1 MVGPTSI
8 ISRTQRMS
16 ISKSSS
22 FKQLVTFH
30 KVARLCSVSQAA
42 KELFISQSA
51 VSIQLAN
58 LEEATG
64 TKLINR
70 TGRGIRLTPAGEKL
84 FEMSSR
90 MIDLWQEISDEMDSY
105 LGDFTGTLRIGA
117 VTTAEFWLPHILVR
131 FVNSYPKVQLK
142 LKFANQEEIIRS
154 LNTEEI
160 DLAVTG
166 SPADGRNFRSQSFA
180 KNPTAFVAAS
190 QHPLTRMP
198 LLDLSVLA
206 GSKMLV
212 REKGS
217 GARDSLERVFKNAGL
232 KLSVGAEL
240 SSNESIK
247 QLCIAGLGPAY
258 LSLHSC
264 ILEIR
269 AGLLSVLPLEN
280 NPMNLLWNV
289 VHLEHKALSQVA
301 SVFLGHLVQGGQAE
315 IDEQMALMVKMPVR
329 GIGKLYLG
337 NSFVFSPLLDV
348 PQGSSTELKDPS
360 P

>member
-1 MVGPTSI
+1 
-8 ISRTQRMS
+8 
-16 ISKSSS
+16 
-22 FKQLVTFH
+22 
-30 KVARLCSVSQAA
+30 
-42 KELFISQSA
+42 
-51 VSIQLAN
+51 
-58 LEEATG
+58 
-64 TKLINR
+64 
-70 TGRGIRLTPAGEKL
+70 
-84 FEMSSR
+84 

-166 SPADGRNFRSQSFA
+166 SPADGQNFRSQSFA

-348 PQGSSTELKDPS
+348 PQGPSTELKDPS

>member
-1 MVGPTSI
+1 
-8 ISRTQRMS
+8 MS

-30 KVARLCSVSQAA
+30 KVARLSSVSQAA

-58 LEEATG
+58 LEDATG

-90 MIDLWQEISDEMDSY
+90 IVDLWQEISDEMDSY

-117 VTTAEFWLPHILVR
+117 VTTAEFWLPHVLVK
-131 FVNSYPKVQLK
+131 FVNLYPKVQLK

-166 SPADGRNFRSQSFA
+166 SPPDGQAFRSQSFA

-190 QHPLTRMP
+190 QHPLTLMP
-198 LLDLSVLA
+198 SLDLSLLA
-206 GSKMLV
+206 SSKMLV

-280 NPMNLLWNV
+280 NPMDRLWNV
-289 VHLEHKALSQVA
+289 VHLENKVLSHVA
-301 SVFLGHLVQGGQAE
+301 SVFLGHLVQAGQAE
-315 IDEQMALMVKMPVR
+315 IEEQMAMMVKMPVR
-329 GIGKLYLG
+329 GINKLYLG
-337 NSFVFSPLLDV
+337 NSFVFSPLLDIR
-348 PQGSSTELKDPS
+348 QGPSAELKDPS